1 MNYSPTSS
9 IRSLSPIDHKH
20 SFQTGIVYPP
30 TPPLDAADVHSA
42 HAADAAYPGLPA
54 SSIGANQTPSP
65 PQAIPSRKASSYFE
79 NALMTPPNTPE
90 DDGPLAETR
99 PLAPDDALDFLST
112 MFPKN
117 AVAALPY
124 ARKVSISA
132 PNLGASFDGIVLALP
147 NEPKTFYVDGKSA
160 ATVNLR
166 ERYV

>member
-9 IRSLSPIDHKH
+9 TRSLSPIDHNH
-20 SFQTGIVYPP
+20 SFKTGIVYPP
-30 TPPLDAADVHSA
+30 TPPLDAADVH
-42 HAADAAYPGLPA
+42 AADAAFSGLPA
-54 SSIGANQTPSP
+54 SSIGADRTPSP

-99 PLAPDDALDFLST
+99 SVVPDDALDFLST
-112 MFPKN
+112 MFPKD
-117 AVAALPY
+117 AVAALPH